1 MSTRTTRLL
10 GTVSLAGFATLM
22 LGVMTHATWLSQLD
36 ASLFKLTSHQTPAAT
51 TFYKVI
57 AQLGS
62 PLIAIIL
69 TCILGIWVF
78 FKINQTT
85 GLFIVFSQF
94 LGSAIAEGFKLIVQ
108 RARPTHQLVADT
120 GYSFP
125 SGHTFC
131 TAILVFCLLLILLPR
146 LQDPEVQ
153 LVAVIIGI
161 LWIAL
166 VAISR
171 VYLRDHFGSDVLASA
186 TLAGGFWGWLI
197 PVRLK
202 LENMMNQLIPQSLKG
217 SH

>member
-1 MSTRTTRLL
+1 MSTKTSRLL
-10 GTVSLAGFATLM
+10 GTFSLAGFATLM
-22 LGVMTHATWLSQLD
+22 IGVMTHAAWLSQLD
-36 ASLFKLTSHQTPAAT
+36 RQLFKLTAAKTPINTA
-51 TFYKVI
+51 FYKLI

-62 PLIAIIL
+62 PLIAILL
-69 TCILGIWVF
+69 TCALGLWVF
-78 FKINQTT
+78 FKVNPTT
-85 GLFIVFSQF
+85 GVFIVFSQF

-108 RARPTHQLVADT
+108 RARPTQQLVADT

-131 TAILVFCLLLILLPR
+131 TAILVASVLLVLLPH
-146 LQDPEVQ
+146 LHDPEQQ
-153 LVAVIIGI
+153 LVAVIIGL

-171 VYLRDHFGSDVLASA
+171 VYLRDHFGTDVIASA

-197 PVRLK
+197 PLRRK
-202 LENMMNQLIPQSLKG
+202 LENMLEPLIPQSLKG